1 MLCKCLRQK
10 ILRNGDF
17 CMDEEKVR
25 YFIEAERKKG
35 TSTEELI
42 FILYDNG
49 VPVYEISNFLDV
61 SIRHVEEVLSD
72 D

>member
-1 MLCKCLRQK
+1 MEMGILYGRRKKYAILSRQK
-10 ILRNGDF
+10 
-17 CMDEEKVR
+17 
-25 YFIEAERKKG
+25 RKKG

-42 FILYDNG
+42 FILYDDNG

>member
-1 MLCKCLRQK
+1 
-10 ILRNGDF
+10 
-17 CMDEEKVR
+17 MDEEKVR

-42 FILYDNG
+42 FILYNG